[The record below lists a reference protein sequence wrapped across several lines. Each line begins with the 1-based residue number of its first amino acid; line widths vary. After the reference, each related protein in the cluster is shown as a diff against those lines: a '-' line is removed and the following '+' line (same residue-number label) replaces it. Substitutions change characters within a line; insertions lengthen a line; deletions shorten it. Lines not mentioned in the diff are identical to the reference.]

1 MDTLAKISWLIPLLP
16 LIAAAVAGF
25 AGKRVLGGRS
35 HWPIWIGVGGSAVL
49 SLAILVAMLGAKTNA
64 SFAFSDTYNERIA
77 GKPEILD
84 PSGGHEGDY
93 DDVALD
99 DAHADDA
106 HADDDHHGGHLPDG
120 EVKLFTSNW
129 FTWIAAGDP
138 ASRGVPPSLDEEQVV
153 ALALSRVRAGVD
165 VAHRPSVANL
175 GVDGATGGYFEV
187 IAGALLDPLSAVMLS
202 VVCGIGFLITVFA
215 AGYMKGESGYWRF
228 FAYLGLFL
236 FSMTCLVMGENLI
249 MLYLGWEGVGL
260 CSYLLI
266 GYYYEKPAARE
277 AAKKAFLVNRVGD
290 FGFAIGIMLIWWCYG
305 TVSYFGEGGI
315 LGDGFVEM
323 AVNPEAYVPA
333 ERQWALKYIPFA
345 LMLGAFGKSA
355 QFPLYVWLPDA
366 MEGPTPVSALIHAAT
381 MVTAGVYMIAR
392 LGPVFAGSPA
402 ALVTITVVGTFT
414 ALFAATIA
422 LRQFDLK
429 KVFAYS
435 TVSQL
440 GYMFVAVGVL
450 APMAGVFHLV
460 THAFF
465 KALLFLSSGVV
476 MHAMMG
482 HLDMRKMS
490 GLKTVLPKTRI
501 LCLVGCLCLAG
512 FPLTS
517 GFFSKDEII
526 HFAHLHAAGDWVGY
540 LLWFTLLLT
549 AFMTAYYTFRLY
561 FRVFEGPTVVPT
573 EPAPDHHH
581 DDTHATSSHS
591 ALAAG
596 DAGESG
602 VDAPHGET
610 VTDTHDHAH
619 DDHGHHDHAHHDHEP
634 MVMMLPLT
642 VLAVGALIAGF
653 FQFPFHWLGSFLGD
667 SASFVYA
674 WDMAVQQFGLND
686 VTPIPG
692 AFGYEVQSFGGY
704 LLSVLPGLIIGSIIA
719 IAGIGLAYL
728 LHLKDR
734 DKAASLAHTFR
745 PFARLFDGKYFVDEI
760 YNVLVVGSLRTLG
773 KILNVL
779 DDLLDA
785 TVNGFGH
792 LAGGAGRVTSLLTQ
806 RGALQ
811 GYAVGM
817 LLGVAV
823 IVAVV
828 AIL

>member
-1 MDTLAKISWLIPLLP
+1 MDFLASISWLIPLLP
-16 LIAAAVAGF
+16 LLAAAVAGF
-25 AGKRVLGGRS
+25 AGKRLLRGRS
-35 HWPIWIGVGGSAVL
+35 HWPIWIGVGSSAVL
-49 SLAILVAMLGAKTNA
+49 SLAILFSMLGASTNETV
-64 SFAFSDTYNERIA
+64 AFSQAYQDTVH
-77 GKPEILD
+77 GKPEILLAGD
-84 PSGGHEGDY
+84 GEHDEDHGEANEVAADHDVESG
-93 DDVALD
+93 
-99 DAHADDA
+99 
-106 HADDDHHGGHLPDG
+106 HGPDG
-120 EVKLFTSNW
+120 DVKLFTSTW
-129 FTWIAAGDP
+129 FTWIAAGE
-138 ASRGVPPSLDEEQVV
+138 ASDRNVPP
-153 ALALSRVRAGVD
+153 ALSAGE
-165 VAHRPSVANL
+165 SVLLNSSRSAA
-175 GVDGATGGYFEV
+175 GATTGLPTRETSGYFEV
-187 IAGALLDPLSAVMLS
+187 MAGTLLDPLSAVMLS

-215 AGYMKGESGYWRF
+215 AGYMKGETGYWRF
-228 FAYLGLFL
+228 FAYLGLFI
-236 FSMTCLVMGENLI
+236 FAMTNLVMGENLI

-305 TVSYFGEGGI
+305 TVSYFGEGGVI
-315 LGDGFVEM
+315 GDGFVEM
-323 AVNPEAYVPA
+323 ATNYKAYVPLD
-333 ERQWALKYIPFA
+333 RQWAIPYIPFA

-392 LGPVFAGSPA
+392 LNPIFAGSSA
-402 ALVTITVVGTFT
+402 ALTTITVVGTFT

-476 MHAMMG
+476 MHAMLG

-490 GLKTVLPKTRI
+490 GLKTVLPKTRW
-501 LCLVGCLCLAG
+501 LMLAGCLCLAG

-526 HFAHLHAAGDWVGY
+526 HFAHIHTAGDWVGY
-540 LLWFTLLLT
+540 LLWFVLLLT

-573 EPAPDHHH
+573 TPAPGHHH
-581 DDTHATSSHS
+581 DDHASDAHAPHGHTSAS
-591 ALAAG
+591 AVHE
-596 DAGESG
+596 DDTVESG
-602 VDAPHGET
+602 VDAPHG
-610 VTDTHDHAH
+610 HDASG
-619 DDHGHHDHAHHDHEP
+619 HGHHDHEP
-634 MVMMLPLT
+634 PVMILPLT

-653 FQFPFHWLGSFLGD
+653 FQFPFHFLGSFLGD
-667 SASFVYA
+667 SASFVTG
-674 WDMAVQQFGLND
+674 WDVAVQTFGNNT
-686 VTPIPG
+686 VYPVGG
-692 AFGYEVQSFGGY
+692 AYGYELHGFWGY
-704 LLSVLPGLIIGSIIA
+704 IWSVLPGLVTGTIIA
-719 IAGIGLAYL
+719 LAGIGLAWF
-728 LHLKDR
+728 LHLKHR
-734 DKAASLAHTFR
+734 DKAVGLAHTLR
-745 PFARLFDGKYFVDEI
+745 PFASLLEGKYFVDEI
-760 YNVLVVGSLRTLG
+760 YDAVIVTPLRVLG
-773 KILNVL
+773 KILAGIDRFLIDGLVSL
-779 DDLLDA
+779 A
-785 TVNGFGH
+785 GF
-792 LAGGAGRVTSLLTQ
+792 LPWVGGAGLRIGTQ

-823 IVAVV
+823 LVAVV
-828 AIL
+828 ALL